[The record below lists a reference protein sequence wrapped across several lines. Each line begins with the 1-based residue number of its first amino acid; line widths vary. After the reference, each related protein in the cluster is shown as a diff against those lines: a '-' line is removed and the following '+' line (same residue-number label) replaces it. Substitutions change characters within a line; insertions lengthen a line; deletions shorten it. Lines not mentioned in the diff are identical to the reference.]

1 MRGLGSWRQ
10 FHLGLALIVAA
21 IILTVL
27 LGGQGLAKTLRV
39 NRPLSRELRAIDGVH
54 QYTLGSSPEGI
65 RLDLTLGRVPDLEQ
79 TMVKVLAS
87 IAERRREPVA
97 EVQIRDHR
105 QGLTGVYYDLR
116 FSLEEAL
123 ATGRY
128 SALRGDLDRL
138 ASRYHLDRVRIYL
151 GQRFIYV
158 QLEKGPAYLYQALPR
173 PVNDRRIADEGGGV

>member
-1 MRGLGSWRQ
+1 MRGFGSWRQ
-10 FHLGLALIVAA
+10 FHLGLALIVAVA
-21 IILTVL
+21 VLAAL

-39 NRPLSRELRAIDGVH
+39 DRPLSSELRAIDGVR
-54 QYTLGSSPEGI
+54 QYTLGNVAEGL

-79 TMVKVLAS
+79 TMVKILAS

-97 EVQIRDHR
+97 EIEIRDRR

-128 SALRGDLDRL
+128 STLRGDLEEL
-138 ASRYHLDRVRIYL
+138 ASRHHLDRARIYL

-158 QLEKGPAYLYQALPR
+158 QLEKGSAHLYQALPR
-173 PVNDRRIADEGGGV
+173 PANEQRIANEGGGV